1 MKMIY
6 LLLKLLHIIAVILF
20 LGNIITGWFWKFHA
34 DRTTDP
40 KIIAHAFEGIT
51 RSDRWFTI
59 PGIIVI
65 TLAGIGTA
73 IVGQF
78 PILGTGWI
86 LWSIILFL
94 ISGFIFSWKV
104 APLQTR
110 ITNLARAA
118 ADPGQMDWNLYRSL
132 CRSWEIWG
140 FVALLLPV
148 AAVALMV
155 LKPSLPAL

>member
-40 KIIAHAFEGIT
+40 KIIAHAFEGII
-51 RSDRWFTI
+51 RSDRWFTV
-59 PGIIVI
+59 PGAIVI

-73 IVGQF
+73 VVGQF
-78 PILGTGWI
+78 PLLRTGWI
-86 LWSIILFL
+86 LWSIILFA
-94 ISGFIFSWKV
+94 ISGVIFSWKV

-110 ITNLARAA
+110 IANMARAA
-118 ADPGQMDWNLYRSL
+118 SDSSQMDWHLYRSL
-132 CRSWEIWG
+132 CRAWEVWG

>member
-1 MKMIY
+1 MVY
-6 LLLKLLHIIAVILF
+6 LLFKLLHIIAVILF

-34 DRTTDP
+34 DHTTDP
-40 KIIAHAFEGIT
+40 RIIAHAFEGII

-59 PGIIVI
+59 PGIIVV

-73 IVGQF
+73 VVGQF

-94 ISGFIFSWKV
+94 ISGFIFSWRV

-110 ITNLARAA
+110 IADMARKA
-118 ADPGQMDWNLYRSL
+118 ADTDQMDWDLYRSL
-132 CRSWEIWG
+132 SRAWEIWG
-140 FVALLLPV
+140 FVALLLPM

>member
-1 MKMIY
+1 MIY
-6 LLLKLLHIIAVILF
+6 LLLKFLHIIAVILF
-20 LGNIITGWFWKFHA
+20 LGNIITGWFWKYHA
-34 DRTTDP
+34 DRTRDP
-40 KIIAHAFEGIT
+40 RMIAHAFEGII

-73 IVGQF
+73 VEGQF

-86 LWSIILFL
+86 LWSIIFFL

-104 APLQTR
+104 APLQAR
-110 ITNLARAA
+110 IANMARTA
-118 ADPGQMDWNLYRSL
+118 ADSNHMDWDLYHALSRA
-132 CRSWEIWG
+132 WEIWG
-140 FVALLLPV
+140 FVSLLLPV

-155 LKPSLPAL
+155 LKPVLPAL

>member
-1 MKMIY
+1 MVY
-6 LLLKLLHIIAVILF
+6 LLFKLLHIIAVILF
-20 LGNIITGWFWKFHA
+20 LGNIITGWFWKYHA

-40 KIIAHAFEGIT
+40 KIIAHAFEGIS

-73 IVGQF
+73 VVGQF

-104 APLQTR
+104 APIQTR
-110 ITNLARAA
+110 IANMARTA
-118 ADPGQMDWNLYRSL
+118 ADTGRMDWDHYRALS
-132 CRSWEIWG
+132 RAWEIWG

-155 LKPSLPAL
+155 IKPSLPAL

>member
-1 MKMIY
+1 MIY

-20 LGNIITGWFWKFHA
+20 LGNIITGWFWKYHA
-34 DRTTDP
+34 DHTTDP
-40 KIIAHAFEGIT
+40 KIIAHAFEGII

-73 IVGQF
+73 VVGQF

-86 LWSIILFL
+86 LWSIIFFL

-104 APLQTR
+104 APLQAR
-110 ITNLARAA
+110 IANTARAA
-118 ADPGQMDWNLYRSL
+118 AASNQMDWDLYRSL
-132 CRSWEIWG
+132 SRAWEIWG